1 MGRYTGDSTKL
12 ILVGVGSLVA
22 FATLG
27 PIGVILVGVVL
38 LFVK

>member
-1 MGRYTGDSTKL
+1 MNNYTGDSAKL
-12 ILVGVGSLVA
+12 ILGALVA

-27 PIGVILVGVVL
+27 PVGVILVGVVL